1 MTQAVAPHDRAT
13 TFDVAAVR
21 ADFPILARSVHKKP
35 LVYLDNAASSQ
46 KPRQVIEAID
56 QYYRRHNANVHR
68 GLHTLSDEATAAY
81 EAAREKV
88 RRFIN
93 AAEIAEVIFTKGT
106 TEAINLVAASYGR
119 AHLRAG
125 DEVLITYLEHHSNI
139 VPWQMICE
147 QTGAVLR
154 VCPINERGE
163 LRLDEFEKLL
173 NDNTRIVAFNHISN
187 ALGTVNPVKKMVK
200 LAHAAGA
207 VTLVDGAQAVPHQ
220 RIDVRDLD
228 CDFYAFS
235 GHKMF
240 APTGIGIL
248 YGKRYLLEQMPPY
261 QGGGDMIKTV
271 SFEKTVYNEL
281 PSKFEAGTPII
292 AGAVGLGAAVDYLEG
307 IGLDAISVYEQQLL
321 EYGTERLKTVPG
333 LRMIG
338 DAAEKTAVFSFVLDG
353 AHPHDIGTIL
363 SHTGVA
369 VRTGHHC
376 TEPLMKFFKV
386 PGTVRASLAFYNT
399 REEIDQLVDGLAK
412 VREMLL

>member
-1 MTQAVAPHDRAT
+1 MTQAVATNDRAT

-21 ADFPILARSVHKKP
+21 ADFPILARNVHKKP

-46 KPRQVIEAID
+46 KPRQVIEAVD

-88 RRFIN
+88 RGFIN

-119 AHLRAG
+119 AHLSAG
-125 DEVLITYLEHHSNI
+125 DEVLITYMEHHSNI

-163 LRLDEFEKLL
+163 LLLDAFEKLL
-173 NDNTRIVAFNHISN
+173 SDKTRVVAFNHISN

-200 LAHAAGA
+200 MAHAVGA
-207 VTLVDGAQAVPHQ
+207 VTVVDGAQAVPHQ

-292 AGAVGLGAAVDYLEG
+292 AGAVGLGAAVDYLERV
-307 IGLDAISVYEQQLL
+307 GLDAVSAYEHSLL
-321 EYGTERLKTVPG
+321 EYGDQRLKSVPG

-338 DAAEKTAVFSFVLDG
+338 DAVDKTSVFSFVMEG

>member
-1 MTQAVAPHDRAT
+1 MSQSSL
-13 TFDVAAVR
+13 AAHQTHTLDIAKIR
-21 ADFPILARSVHKKP
+21 ADFPILQRTVHKKP
-35 LVYLDNAASSQ
+35 LIYLDNAASSQ
-46 KPRQVIEAID
+46 KPNQVIEAVAR
-56 QYYRRHNANVHR
+56 YYRRHNANVHR
-68 GLHTLSDEATAAY
+68 GLHTLSEEATTAY
-81 EAAREKV
+81 ESAREKV
-88 RRFIN
+88 RAFIN

-106 TEAINLVAASYGR
+106 TEAINLVASSYGR

-125 DEVLITYLEHHSNI
+125 DEVLITYMEHHSNI

-163 LRLDEFEKLL
+163 LLMDEFERLL
-173 NDNTRIVAFNHISN
+173 NDKTRIVAFNHISN
-187 ALGTVNPVKKMVK
+187 SLGTVNPVKRMVQ

-220 RIDVRDLD
+220 GVDVRDLD

-240 APTGIGIL
+240 APTGIGVL

-261 QGGGDMIKTV
+261 QGGGDMIKSV

-292 AGAVGLGAAVDYLEG
+292 AGAVGLGAAIDYLNEV
-307 IGLDAISVYEQQLL
+307 GLEAISDYEYGLL
-321 EYGTERLKTVPG
+321 TYGTEQLKTVPG

-338 DAAEKTAVFSFVLDG
+338 EAAEKTSVFSFVLDG

-386 PGTVRASLAFYNT
+386 PATVRASLAFYNT
-399 REEIDQLVDGLAK
+399 REEIDALVVGLGK